1 MTARAED
8 ALRGVKGCTVTYKCG
23 IVNEAQKDALGVGQ
37 LGTKIKVDTIYGTA
51 LKINYVQKAFMSY
64 VVKI

>member
-51 LKINYVQKAFMSY
+51 
-64 VVKI
+64 